1 MTAIDDALDQ
11 LRRHR
16 GIARVG
22 DPVEVDGATHVAVDI
37 PVELPSRSR
46 PSGVS
51 ATGVR
56 ANETCTLVFTTGWPL
71 RAPRPYLRAD
81 FPLGLPHINP
91 HRAGRLVSPCVI
103 EGSLDELLHRF
114 GLDAIVDQVIEW
126 LGNAAAGTLI
136 DLAQGW
142 EPTRRDACPSTVVFS
157 AERVA
162 AIAPADGSILATRAG
177 YATVEGGLYA
187 YVTASLEAEP
197 ALVFDQAP
205 QGEPRG
211 KWASGR
217 CAVFIASAPM
227 VDGQPRVVATYQPE
241 TVVDLDSLLV
251 RADDLGIDRVA
262 LAGALNE
269 YYGRSI
275 LDHAQDPRAWVHG
288 IYAIVILV
296 VQRPAALVGSP
307 GRSVEVLPYVVRC
320 DVDAKAPLVERKT
333 SAHPA
338 FHAHALSPELL
349 ARTSGHPLPATTAKV
364 VLLGCGSLGSKLG
377 LHLGR
382 GGFGNLT
389 FVDKEAMSPHNLAR
403 HALLDEMSALL
414 PPNKAEHMK
423 AAFAKLSHQD
433 TRAINA
439 DAVSVLTDAARFA
452 DVVPSDAAL
461 IVDATASL
469 QVLAAASRS
478 APLAGHAGRL
488 ARAMMYGQG
497 RCGVLMLEG
506 PGRAVRVDDLCSM
519 LFEQCRGHPQ
529 LRAAIAGDS
538 TEPTR
543 IFVGDNCRSL
553 TTPMSDAVV
562 SRSAAPMAIQI
573 ERWLVGGVPPS
584 AQICIGVGDSAALGM
599 SWVIVDVPP
608 VTAIPV
614 AEDGGWEVRVLPSV
628 AHAIDVDS
636 HRWGRLETGGALVG
650 RISYEC
656 RTITITGLV
665 DAPPDSVRGED
676 RFVLGTAGLVPAL
689 RKAHGDSL
697 GYLMFIGTWHSH
709 PLGGPHSGIDRDTLT
724 KIAKDAGGLPMVSL
738 VWTPT
743 GLRCAVDRW

>member
-22 DPVEVDGATHVAVDI
+22 DPVEVDGAIHVAIDI

-46 PSGVS
+46 PGGIS
-51 ATGVR
+51 ATGVL
-56 ANETCTLVFTTGWPL
+56 ALETCTLAFTKAEPL

-81 FPLGLPHINP
+81 FPLDLPHINP
-91 HRAGRLVSPCVI
+91 HRAGRLVSPCVF

-126 LGNAAAGTLI
+126 LRNAAAGTLI

-162 AIAPADGSILATRAG
+162 AIAPADGSILATWAG
-177 YATVEGGLYA
+177 YATVEDGLYA
-187 YVTASLEAEP
+187 YVAASLAAEP
-197 ALVFDQAP
+197 ELVFDQAP

-217 CAVFIASAPM
+217 CGAFIARAPII
-227 VDGQPRVVATYQPE
+227 DGQPRVVATYQPE
-241 TVVDLDSLLV
+241 TVVDLDSLLT
-251 RADDLGIDRVA
+251 RAADLGIDHEA
-262 LAGALNE
+262 LARSLND
-269 YYGRSI
+269 YYGRSV
-275 LDHAQDPRAWVHG
+275 LVQAQDPRAWTHG
-288 IYAIVILV
+288 LYAIVILV
-296 VQRPAALVGSP
+296 VQRPAPLVGSP
-307 GRSVEVLPYVVRC
+307 GRSVEVLPYVVRYE
-320 DVDAKAPLVERKT
+320 VDPKAPLERKAL
-333 SAHPA
+333 AHPA

-349 ARTSGHPLPATTAKV
+349 ARTSGHSLPATEAKV

-389 FVDKEAMSPHNLAR
+389 IVDKEAMSPHNLAR
-403 HALLDEMSALL
+403 HALVDEMSALL

-433 TRAINA
+433 ARAINA

-452 DVVPSDAAL
+452 DAVAADAAL

-469 QVLAAASRS
+469 QVLAAASKS
-478 APLAGHAGRL
+478 APLAACAGRL
-488 ARAMMYGQG
+488 ARAVMYGHG
-497 RCGVLMLEG
+497 RCGALMLEG
-506 PGRAVRVDDLCSM
+506 PGRAVRVDDLSAL
-519 LFEQCRGHPQ
+519 LFEHCRADPQ
-529 LRAAIAGDS
+529 LRVAIAGDS
-538 TEPTR
+538 PEPTR

-562 SRSAAPMAIQI
+562 ARSAAPMAIQI
-573 ERWLVGGVPPS
+573 ERWLADGVPPC
-584 AQICIGVGDSAALGM
+584 AQMCIGVADPAGLGM
-599 SWVIVDVPP
+599 NWARMDIPA
-608 VTAIPV
+608 VTTISV

-628 AHAIDVDS
+628 AQAIDADA
-636 HRWGRLETGGALVG
+636 HHWGRLETGGALVG

-656 RTITITGLV
+656 RTITIAGV
-665 DAPPDSVRGED
+665 VEAPPDSVRRED
-676 RFVLGTAGLVPAL
+676 SFVLGTSALVAVL
-689 RKAHGDSL
+689 RKAHADSL
-697 GYLMFIGTWHSH
+697 GHLMFIGTWHSH
-709 PLGGPHSGIDRDTLT
+709 PLGGPHSGIDRDTLR
-724 KIAKDAGGLPMVSL
+724 KIAKDAGGLPAVSL

>member
-16 GIARVG
+16 GIAQVG
-22 DPVEVDGATHVAVDI
+22 DPVEVDGAIHVAVDI

-56 ANETCTLVFTTGWPL
+56 AIETCTLVFTKAWPL

-81 FPLGLPHINP
+81 FPLDLPHINP
-91 HRAGRLVSPCVI
+91 HRAGRLVSPCVF

-126 LGNAAAGTLI
+126 LRNAAAGTLI

-157 AERVA
+157 ADRVA
-162 AIAPADGSILATRAG
+162 AIAAADGSILATWAG
-177 YATVEGGLYA
+177 YATVEDGLYA
-187 YVTASLEAEP
+187 YVAVSLAAEP
-197 ALVFDQAP
+197 ELVFDQAP

-217 CAVFIASAPM
+217 CAAFIACAPII
-227 VDGQPRVVATYQPE
+227 DGQPRVVATYQPE
-241 TVVDLDSLLV
+241 TVVDLDSLLL
-251 RADDLGIDRVA
+251 RAADLGIDHEA
-262 LAGALNE
+262 LARSLND
-269 YYGRSI
+269 YYVRSV
-275 LDHAQDPRAWVHG
+275 LVQAQDPRAWTHG
-288 IYAIVILV
+288 LYAIVILT
-296 VQRPAALVGSP
+296 VQRPAPLVGSP
-307 GRSVEVLPYVVRC
+307 GRSVEVLPYVVRYE
-320 DVDAKAPLVERKT
+320 VDPKAPLERKA

-349 ARTSGHPLPATTAKV
+349 ARTSGHSLPATNSKV

-403 HALLDEMSALL
+403 HALVDELSALL
-414 PPNKAEHMK
+414 PPNKAEHMR

-439 DAVSVLTDAARFA
+439 DAVSVVIDAARFA
-452 DVVPSDAAL
+452 DVVPGDAAL
-461 IVDATASL
+461 VVDATASL
-469 QVLAAASRS
+469 EVLAAASRS
-478 APLAGHAGRL
+478 APLSGHAGRL
-488 ARAMMYGQG
+488 ARATMYGQG
-497 RCGVLMLEG
+497 RCGVLALEG
-506 PGRAVRVDDLCSM
+506 PGRTVRVDDLCGL
-519 LFEQCRGHPQ
+519 LFEQCRADPQ

-553 TTPMSDAVV
+553 TMPMSDAVV
-562 SRSAAPMAIQI
+562 SRCAAPMAIQI
-573 ERWLVGGVPPS
+573 ERWLVSGVPPS
-584 AQICIGVGDSAALGM
+584 AQICIGVGDTEGLGM
-599 SWVIVDVPP
+599 SWVTVDVSP

-628 AHAIDVDS
+628 AHAIDADA

-656 RTITITGLV
+656 RTITVTGLV
-665 DAPPDSVRGED
+665 DAPPDSARAED
-676 RFVLGTAGLVPAL
+676 KFVLGTAGLVPAL
-689 RKAHGDSL
+689 RRAHGDSL
-697 GYLMFIGTWHSH
+697 GHLMFIGTWHSH

>member
-16 GIARVG
+16 GLARVG
-22 DPVEVDGATHVAVDI
+22 EAVEIDGATHIAVDI

-56 ANETCTLVFTTGWPL
+56 AIETCTLVFTKSWPL

-81 FPLGLPHINP
+81 FPLYLPHINP
-91 HRAGRLVSPCVI
+91 HSAGRLVSPCVF

-114 GLDAIVDQVIEW
+114 GLDAIIDQVIEW
-126 LGNAAAGTLI
+126 LENAAAGTLI
-136 DLAQGW
+136 DLSQGW

-162 AIAPADGSILATRAG
+162 EITPADGTILATRAG
-177 YATVEGGLYA
+177 YATIEDGLYA
-187 YVTASLEAEP
+187 YVANSLVAEP
-197 ALVFDQAP
+197 ELVFDQTQ

-211 KWASGR
+211 KWASGS
-217 CAVFIASAPM
+217 CATFIARAPLI
-227 VDGQPRVVATYQPE
+227 DGRPRVVATYQPE
-241 TVVDLDSLLV
+241 TVVDLGSLLA
-251 RADDLGIDRVA
+251 RAADLGIDREA
-262 LAGALNE
+262 LEHMLNE

-275 LDHAQDPRAWVHG
+275 LRNVQDPRAWAHG
-288 IYAIVILV
+288 LYAIVILA
-296 VQRPAALVGSP
+296 VQRPAPLVGSS
-307 GRSVEVLPYVVRC
+307 GRSVEVLPYVVRYVI
-320 DVDAKAPLVERKT
+320 DPKALLERKT

-349 ARTSGHPLPATTAKV
+349 ARTSGHPLPATRAKM

-382 GGFGNLT
+382 GGFGDLT

-403 HALLDEMSALL
+403 HALVDEMSVLL

-423 AAFAKLSHQD
+423 TAFAKLSHQD

-439 DAVSVLTDAARFA
+439 DAVSVFTEATRFA
-452 DVVPSDAAL
+452 DVVPADAAL

-469 QVLAAASRS
+469 QVLAAASKS

-488 ARAMMYGQG
+488 ARATMYGQG
-497 RCGVLMLEG
+497 RCGVLTLEG
-506 PGRAVRVDDLCSM
+506 PGRAARVDDLCGL
-519 LFEQCRGHPQ
+519 LFERCRSDPR

-538 TEPTR
+538 TGPTR

-573 ERWLVGGVPPS
+573 ERWLVDGVPPA
-584 AQICIGVGDSAALGM
+584 AQICIGVGDTAGLGM
-599 SWVIVDVPP
+599 SWVTVEVPP
-608 VTAIPV
+608 VTIIPV
-614 AEDGGWEVRVLPSV
+614 AEDGGWEVRVLPPV
-628 AHAIDVDS
+628 AHAIDADA
-636 HRWGRLETGGALVG
+636 HRWGRLETGGALIG

-656 RTITITGLV
+656 RTITIAGLV
-665 DAPPDSVRGED
+665 DAPPDSVRRQD
-676 RFVLGTAGLVPAL
+676 RFVLGTTGLVAAL